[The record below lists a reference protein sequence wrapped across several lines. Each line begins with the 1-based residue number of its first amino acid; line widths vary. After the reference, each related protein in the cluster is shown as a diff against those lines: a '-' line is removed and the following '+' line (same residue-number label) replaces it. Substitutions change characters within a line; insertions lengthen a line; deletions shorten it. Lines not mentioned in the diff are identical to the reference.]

1 MRPDLVVR
9 SLLAEG
15 HLLRVTFK
23 VRVKGQGQ
31 GQVRVSSPGPGPGPG
46 QPSAVRVRSGFGFG
60 VGVSYYAAFSRHHSQ
75 GAVKAARCGG

>member
-9 SLLAEG
+9 CLLAEG

-31 GQVRVSSPGPGPGPG
+31 GQVRVSSPGPGPG
-46 QPSAVRVRSGFGFG
+46 QPSAVRVRSGFGFV